1 MRNRHSHHPPF
12 QSTRYIFYH
21 IKEKGRRISAVHIV
35 HSGASE
41 NAPYPVWPADHATA
55 LYRRAIASLKH
66 LILFPMFVQPLP
78 ALSVLR
84 QNLFHL

>member
-35 HSGASE
+35 HSARLKM
-41 NAPYPVWPADHATA
+41 HRI
-55 LYRRAIASLKH
+55 LYGRQIMQQPFTGEQSL
-66 LILFPMFVQPLP
+66 L
-78 ALSVLR
+78 
-84 QNLFHL
+84 